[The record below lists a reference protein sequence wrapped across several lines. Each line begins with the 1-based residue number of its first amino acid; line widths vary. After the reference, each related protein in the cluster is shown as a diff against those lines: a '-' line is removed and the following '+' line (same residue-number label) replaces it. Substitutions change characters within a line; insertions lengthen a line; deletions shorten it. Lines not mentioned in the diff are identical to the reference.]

1 MLDNRIQS
9 ILECAVSIYTF
20 IGGNT
25 YSFEPGACIKAE
37 SIDNHELIVKGFKVV
52 DSKVSL
58 LTSKG
63 DIKVINLKKNY
74 HSVLLNVLQ
83 DIEGSLRKEQSMK
96 AIQKLIDE
104 VGVDHIL
111 DTVENLLGSFKFRGL
126 RGQTEVTDSDYDL
139 FEELVEKYNMVK
151 DINRSI
157 KCAYPFE
164 RAMANIKLDY
174 LTTGDELCKLL
185 ADALY
190 AKAGHKY
197 THFTLCLE
205 QLNGY
210 KASEILDYIDRYS
223 IDCFY
228 AEGILDEKD
237 PYGFV
242 VEAVCRGYSVV
253 PDVSSGCYGTR
264 VLLRKR

>member
-1 MLDNRIQS
+1 MLDRIQS

-25 YSFEPGACIKAE
+25 YSFEPGVCFKAE
-37 SIDNHELIVKGFKVV
+37 STDNKKLVVRGFKVV
-52 DSKVSL
+52 DSKVTL
-58 LTSKG
+58 ITSKG
-63 DIKVINLKKNY
+63 EIKVVNLKKNY
-74 HSVLLNVLQ
+74 HTVLLNILQ
-83 DIEGSLRKEQSMK
+83 NIEGYLKKEQSMK
-96 AIQKLIDE
+96 EIQKLLDE

-126 RGQTEVTDSDYDL
+126 RGQTEVTDSDYNL
-139 FEELVEKYNMVK
+139 FEELVEKYNKVRA
-151 DINRSI
+151 INRSI
-157 KCAYPFE
+157 NCAYPFE

-190 AKAGHKY
+190 DMAGHKY

-205 QLNGY
+205 QLSGY
-210 KASEILDYIDRYS
+210 NASEILDYINRYS

-228 AEGILDEKD
+228 AEGILDEED